1 MSSKYEVEIQDGWKI
16 QNVCSWSFTD
26 LALVSSITLLHFST
40 DHAFQ
45 FLITFCT
52 GWFIVWGCRN
62 VKWNE
67 TKSIT

>member
-16 QNVCSWSFTD
+16 QNVCSWIFTD

-45 FLITFCT
+45 FLNTFST

>member
-1 MSSKYEVEIQDGWKI
+1 MSCKYEVEIQDGWKI
-16 QNVCSWSFTD
+16 VCSLSLTD

-40 DHAFQ
+40 DNAFQ
-45 FLITFCT
+45 FLNTFCT